1 MKNIVVLTGAGISKE
16 SGINTFRESD
26 GLWEN
31 YRVEDVANF
40 DSWNKNQD
48 LVRNFY
54 NERRKQAMEALPNDG
69 HKQLVRLENYF
80 NVNII
85 TQNID
90 DLHER
95 AGSKNVI
102 HLHGEVNKVR
112 SVRNPNYIVNLKG
125 WELTKE
131 DKDEFGEPL
140 RPYIVWF
147 GEPVPMIE
155 PSIELCQ
162 KADIFIVIGTSLAVY
177 PAAGLINYTPS
188 NTKKYLID
196 LNEVNKNMNGIIF
209 IKEKAS
215 IGVKRVVDEI
225 LEENQIFEKSNNDE

>member
-40 DSWNKNQD
+40 DSWKKNQD

-54 NERRKQAMEALPNDG
+54 NERRKQAMEALPNEG

-112 SVRNPNYIVNLKG
+112 SVRDPNYIIELKG
-125 WELTKE
+125 WELTKD
-131 DKDEFGEPL
+131 DKDEYGEPL

-147 GEPVPMIE
+147 GEAVPMIE
-155 PSIELCQ
+155 PAIKLCQ
-162 KADIFIVIGTSLAVY
+162 KADIFIVIGTSLVVY
-177 PAAGLINYTPS
+177 PAAGLINYTPK
-188 NTKKYLID
+188 NCKKYLVDPNDVKAD
-196 LNEVNKNMNGIIF
+196 LRGISF
-209 IKEKAS
+209 IKENAS
-215 IGVKRVVDEI
+215 VGVKKVVDEI
-225 LEENQIFEKSNNDE
+225 ISQNQIIEE

>member
-54 NERRKQAMEALPNDG
+54 NERRKQAMEALPNEG

-102 HLHGEVNKVR
+102 HLHGEVNKLR
-112 SVRNPNYIVNLKG
+112 SVKDPNYIVNLKG

-147 GEPVPMIE
+147 GEAVPMIE

-162 KADIFIVIGTSLAVY
+162 KADIFIVIGTSLVVY
-177 PAAGLINYTPS
+177 PAAGLINYT
-188 NTKKYLID
+188 TKNCMKYLVDPNDVKAD
-196 LNEVNKNMNGIIF
+196 LRGINF
-209 IKEKAS
+209 IKENAS
-215 IGVKRVVDEI
+215 EGVKKVVDEI
-225 LEENQIFEKSNNDE
+225 FDRNNIIEKQ